1 MTIEPNQEQ
10 QDKPKSLNSPS
21 SETTSFNSSDL
32 FKMQENNF
40 ILYQK
45 FVERTQWFLGGIIT
59 ILSLVFIASV
69 SIFGLVQWDFQKTI
83 KADIEKDINERLGK
97 KQAEPELEVFS
108 LNNQALKDSE
118 VRVKRIIIKE
128 NKTSSNKKL
137 PFSEVSYQFP
147 LIFKNV
153 GEGKLDFARLKFYSN
168 DLKFDEPSSDNPKY
182 RGEQTS
188 TIFSGQDAKFPLLVG
203 GEIGSSIADITELR
217 SINQKTT
224 NNQIRLPNGKFNI
237 LMVII
242 YPEKSKNKEINFTMV
257 IDNKTEI
264 IDFMK

>member
-83 KADIEKDINERLGK
+83 KADIEKEINERLGK
-97 KQAEPELEVFS
+97 KEAEPELEIVNA
-108 LNNQALKDSE
+108 NNQVLKDSE
-118 VRVKRIIIKE
+118 VRVSRIVIRE
-128 NKTSSNKKL
+128 NKTDNNRQL
-137 PFSEVSYQFP
+137 PFSQILYEIP
-147 LIFKNV
+147 ITLKNV
-153 GEGKLDFARLKFYSN
+153 GDGNLDFLRLKFYSN
-168 DLKFDEPSSDNPKY
+168 DFEFDYLSSNNPKY
-182 RGEQTS
+182 RREFNN
-188 TIFSGQDAKFPLLVG
+188 TISSGKDVYPLLVG
-203 GEIGSSIADITELR
+203 GEIISEKVTLVETR
-217 SINQKTT
+217 KINKKTGK
-224 NNQIRLPNGKFNI
+224 NQLRLPNGKYNI

-242 YPEKSKNKEINFTMV
+242 YPEKNKNQEINFTIV
-257 IDNKTEI
+257 IDDKTEI
-264 IDFMK
+264 IDFNQ